1 MIPNGEVFAR
11 VVLGA
16 LWSWPQSAA
25 VLERLVLIMTP
36 NRFVTLLRM
45 ALVLATSGAA
55 FTPWHLHSGARI
67 QSRRPLLLA
76 KADPEAKSKVGP
88 RWLLKPF
95 FGGNPAFERFEEPGW
110 WA

>member
-1 MIPNGEVFAR
+1 M
-11 VVLGA
+11 VVAHPGA
-16 LWSWPQSAA
+16 SAHCLSGF
-25 VLERLVLIMTP
+25 VLERQRLVLIMTP
-36 NRFVTLLRM
+36 NRIVTLLRM

-67 QSRRPLLLA
+67 PSRRPLLLA
-76 KADPEAKSKVGP
+76 KADPEVKSKVGP